1 MRHKHWQQQGLQPR
15 DVQMASR
22 VGRIEE
28 RLRQKE
34 ALRLFGSKNER
45 GYFFFGV
52 ASYEHTRA
60 VRWTARAYGTSMK
73 SMY

>member
-1 MRHKHWQQQGLQPR
+1 
-15 DVQMASR
+15 VQMACR

-52 ASYEHTRA
+52 ASYKFSWH
-60 VRWTARAYGTSMK
+60 
-73 SMY
+73 